1 MIRMSYTGISSGEVG
16 PARGLLIHS
25 AMIFNML
32 SNGPAKARNRIDWEE
47 TCFPILGRRIARS
60 VDGVRVMNFRDRYLV
75 IAIRILL
82 GLIMLASGISGL
94 LMGNST
100 QGVPAKM
107 VAFTQVFWASG
118 IFQMVKVT
126 EIVAGFM
133 LLIGIFPALATLFL
147 APDVV
152 GIVIVNARLM
162 PSFLWL
168 GAVVFV
174 LTAYLGYAYWD
185 RYKSIFSRN

>member
-1 MIRMSYTGISSGEVG
+1 
-16 PARGLLIHS
+16 
-25 AMIFNML
+25 
-32 SNGPAKARNRIDWEE
+32 
-47 TCFPILGRRIARS
+47 
-60 VDGVRVMNFRDRYLV
+60 MNFRNRYLV
-75 IAIRILL
+75 VAVRTLL

-100 QGVPAKM
+100 KGVPAQM
-107 VAFTQVFWASG
+107 VSFTQVFWASG

-133 LLIGIFPALATLFL
+133 LLVGILPALATLFL

-152 GIVIVNARLM
+152 GIVVVNSRLM
-162 PSFLWL
+162 PSFLWI
-168 GAVVFV
+168 GAIVFV

-185 RYKSIFSRN
+185 KYKPIFNRN

>member
-1 MIRMSYTGISSGEVG
+1 
-16 PARGLLIHS
+16 
-25 AMIFNML
+25 
-32 SNGPAKARNRIDWEE
+32 
-47 TCFPILGRRIARS
+47 
-60 VDGVRVMNFRDRYLV
+60 MNLRHRYLV
-75 IAIRILL
+75 IAVRILL
-82 GLIMLASGISGL
+82 GLVMLASGISGL
-94 LMGNST
+94 LMGNSAK
-100 QGVPAKM
+100 GVPPQM

-126 EIVAGFM
+126 EVVAGFM
-133 LLIGIFPALATLFL
+133 LLFGIFPALATLFL

-162 PSFLWL
+162 PSFLWI

-185 RYKSIFSRN
+185 KYKLIFSRN

>member
-1 MIRMSYTGISSGEVG
+1 MN
-16 PARGLLIHS
+16 L
-25 AMIFNML
+25 
-32 SNGPAKARNRIDWEE
+32 RNRYFI
-47 TCFPILGRRIARS
+47 IS
-60 VDGVRVMNFRDRYLV
+60 
-75 IAIRILL
+75 IRTLL
-82 GLIMLASGISGL
+82 GLVMLASGISGL

-100 QGVPAKM
+100 QGVPPQM

-133 LLIGIFPALATLFL
+133 LMCGIFPALATLFL

-168 GAVVFV
+168 GAIVFAM
-174 LTAYLGYAYWD
+174 TAYLGYAYWD
-185 RYKSIFSRN
+185 KYEQLFSRH

>member
-1 MIRMSYTGISSGEVG
+1 
-16 PARGLLIHS
+16 
-25 AMIFNML
+25 
-32 SNGPAKARNRIDWEE
+32 
-47 TCFPILGRRIARS
+47 
-60 VDGVRVMNFRDRYLV
+60 MNFRNRYLV

-100 QGVPAKM
+100 QDVPAQM

-133 LLIGIFPALATLFL
+133 LLFGIFPALATLFL

-162 PSFLWL
+162 PTFLWL
-168 GAVVFV
+168 GAIVFV
-174 LTAYLGYAYWD
+174 LTAYLGYLLGQVQINLHWQLIRTM
-185 RYKSIFSRN
+185 RYGAVHNSRGHQVAVFGRL

>member
-1 MIRMSYTGISSGEVG
+1 
-16 PARGLLIHS
+16 
-25 AMIFNML
+25 
-32 SNGPAKARNRIDWEE
+32 
-47 TCFPILGRRIARS
+47 
-60 VDGVRVMNFRDRYLV
+60 MNFRNRYLV

-94 LMGNST
+94 VMGNSM
-100 QGVPAKM
+100 QGVPAQM
-107 VAFTQVFWASG
+107 VTFTQVFWASG

-133 LLIGIFPALATLFL
+133 LLFGIFPALATLFL

-162 PSFLWL
+162 PTFLWL
-168 GAVVFV
+168 GAIVFV
-174 LTAYLGYAYWD
+174 LSAYLGYAYWD
-185 RYKSIFSRN
+185 KYKSIFTGN

>member
-1 MIRMSYTGISSGEVG
+1 
-16 PARGLLIHS
+16 
-25 AMIFNML
+25 
-32 SNGPAKARNRIDWEE
+32 
-47 TCFPILGRRIARS
+47 
-60 VDGVRVMNFRDRYLV
+60 MNFRNRYLV
-75 IAIRILL
+75 VAVRTLL

-100 QGVPAKM
+100 KGVPPNM

-133 LLIGIFPALATLFL
+133 LLIGILPALATLFL

-152 GIVIVNARLM
+152 GICIVNARLM

-168 GAVVFV
+168 GVIVFV
-174 LTAYLGYAYWD
+174 LDAYLG
-185 RYKSIFSRN
+185 

>member
-1 MIRMSYTGISSGEVG
+1 
-16 PARGLLIHS
+16 
-25 AMIFNML
+25 
-32 SNGPAKARNRIDWEE
+32 
-47 TCFPILGRRIARS
+47 
-60 VDGVRVMNFRDRYLV
+60 MNFRNRYLV
-75 IAIRILL
+75 IVIRILL

-94 LMGNST
+94 LMGKST
-100 QGVPAKM
+100 QGVPPQM
-107 VAFTQVFWASG
+107 VAFTQVFWATG

-133 LLIGIFPALATLFL
+133 LLFGIFPALATLFL

-168 GAVVFV
+168 GATVFV

-185 RYKSIFSRN
+185 KYKSIFTAT

>member
-1 MIRMSYTGISSGEVG
+1 
-16 PARGLLIHS
+16 
-25 AMIFNML
+25 
-32 SNGPAKARNRIDWEE
+32 
-47 TCFPILGRRIARS
+47 
-60 VDGVRVMNFRDRYLV
+60 MNFRNRYLI
-75 IAIRILL
+75 IAVRILL

-94 LMGNST
+94 MMGNSAK
-100 QGVPAKM
+100 GVPPQM

-133 LLIGIFPALATLFL
+133 LLFNIFPALATLFL

-152 GIVIVNARLM
+152 GIVVVNSRLM
-162 PSFLWL
+162 PSFLWI
-168 GAVVFV
+168 GMAVFV

-185 RYKSIFSRN
+185 QYKLIFRRN

>member
-1 MIRMSYTGISSGEVG
+1 MPKLVQSLNGCWLSG
-16 PARGLLIHS
+16 ATYR
-25 AMIFNML
+25 
-32 SNGPAKARNRIDWEE
+32 
-47 TCFPILGRRIARS
+47 
-60 VDGVRVMNFRDRYLV
+60 MNFRNRYLV
-75 IAIRILL
+75 IVIRTLL

-94 LMGNST
+94 IMGNST
-100 QGVPAKM
+100 QGVPEQM

-133 LLIGIFPALATLFL
+133 LVFGILPALATLFL

-152 GIVIVNARLM
+152 GIVIVNARLI

-168 GAVVFV
+168 GGIVFV

-185 RYKSIFSRN
+185 KYKSIFTRT

>member
-1 MIRMSYTGISSGEVG
+1 
-16 PARGLLIHS
+16 
-25 AMIFNML
+25 
-32 SNGPAKARNRIDWEE
+32 
-47 TCFPILGRRIARS
+47 
-60 VDGVRVMNFRDRYLV
+60 MNFRNRYLV

-100 QGVPAKM
+100 QGVPPKM

-133 LLIGIFPALATLFL
+133 LLVGIFPALATLFL

-174 LTAYLGYAYWD
+174 LTAYLGVRLLGQVQINFLPQLIRKKQTIGTSSFALGAGVAEW
-185 RYKSIFSRN
+185 

>member
-1 MIRMSYTGISSGEVG
+1 
-16 PARGLLIHS
+16 
-25 AMIFNML
+25 
-32 SNGPAKARNRIDWEE
+32 
-47 TCFPILGRRIARS
+47 
-60 VDGVRVMNFRDRYLV
+60 MNFRNRYLV
-75 IAIRILL
+75 IAVRILL

-100 QGVPAKM
+100 QGVPPKM
-107 VAFTQVFWASG
+107 VAFTQVLWASG

-126 EIVAGFM
+126 EIIAGFM
-133 LLIGIFPALATLFL
+133 LLVGIFPALATLFL

-174 LTAYLGYAYWD
+174 LTAYLGYVYWD

>member
-1 MIRMSYTGISSGEVG
+1 MVQQSRKSYRLGGDLLPNSRAKNCPGASIVG
-16 PARGLLIHS
+16 G
-25 AMIFNML
+25 
-32 SNGPAKARNRIDWEE
+32 D
-47 TCFPILGRRIARS
+47 
-60 VDGVRVMNFRDRYLV
+60 MNFRNRYLV

-94 LMGNST
+94 LMGNSA

-133 LLIGIFPALATLFL
+133 LLVGIFPALATLFL

-185 RYKSIFSRN
+185 RYKSIFSR

>member
-1 MIRMSYTGISSGEVG
+1 M
-16 PARGLLIHS
+16 ARGI
-25 AMIFNML
+25 
-32 SNGPAKARNRIDWEE
+32 
-47 TCFPILGRRIARS
+47 
-60 VDGVRVMNFRDRYLV
+60 MNFRNRYLV
-75 IAIRILL
+75 ITIRVLL

-94 LMGNST
+94 LMGNSPK
-100 QGVPAKM
+100 GVPANM

-133 LLIGIFPALATLFL
+133 LLLGIFPALATLFL

-162 PSFLWL
+162 PSFLWI

-185 RYKSIFSRN
+185 KYKSIFTRN

>member
-1 MIRMSYTGISSGEVG
+1 
-16 PARGLLIHS
+16 
-25 AMIFNML
+25 
-32 SNGPAKARNRIDWEE
+32 
-47 TCFPILGRRIARS
+47 
-60 VDGVRVMNFRDRYLV
+60 MNFRNRYLV
-75 IAIRILL
+75 IAIRVLL

-100 QGVPAKM
+100 KGVPPQM
-107 VAFTQVFWASG
+107 VTFTQVFWASG

-133 LLIGIFPALATLFL
+133 LLFGILPALATLFL

-152 GIVIVNARLM
+152 GIVVVNARLI
-162 PSFLWL
+162 PSFLWV
-168 GAVVFV
+168 GAIVFV

-185 RYKSIFSRN
+185 KYKSIFSRNQ

>member
-1 MIRMSYTGISSGEVG
+1 
-16 PARGLLIHS
+16 
-25 AMIFNML
+25 
-32 SNGPAKARNRIDWEE
+32 
-47 TCFPILGRRIARS
+47 
-60 VDGVRVMNFRDRYLV
+60 MNFRNRYLV
-75 IAIRILL
+75 IAIRTLL
-82 GLIMLASGISGL
+82 GFMMLASGISGL

-100 QGVPAKM
+100 KGVPPQM
-107 VAFTQVFWASG
+107 VNFTQVFWASG

-133 LLIGIFPALATLFL
+133 LLVGILPALATLFL

-162 PSFLWL
+162 PSFLWI
-168 GAVVFV
+168 GGIAFV

-185 RYKSIFSRN
+185 KYKPIFSRN

>member
-1 MIRMSYTGISSGEVG
+1 MRFSFAFSRDDKCYRDITPIELPAPSFRMGDNCEVG
-16 PARGLLIHS
+16 DYKRV
-25 AMIFNML
+25 
-32 SNGPAKARNRIDWEE
+32 NREWA
-47 TCFPILGRRIARS
+47 THA
-60 VDGVRVMNFRDRYLV
+60 DRYLV
-75 IAIRILL
+75 ITIRILL

-133 LLIGIFPALATLFL
+133 LLLGIFPALATLFL

>member
-1 MIRMSYTGISSGEVG
+1 
-16 PARGLLIHS
+16 
-25 AMIFNML
+25 
-32 SNGPAKARNRIDWEE
+32 
-47 TCFPILGRRIARS
+47 
-60 VDGVRVMNFRDRYLV
+60 MNFRNRYLA

-94 LMGNST
+94 LMVNST
-100 QGVPAKM
+100 KGVPPQM
-107 VAFTQVFWASG
+107 VTFTQVFWASG

-133 LLIGIFPALATLFL
+133 LLFGILPALATLFL

-152 GIVIVNARLM
+152 GIVVVNARLI
-162 PSFLWL
+162 PSFLWV
-168 GAVVFV
+168 GAIVFV

-185 RYKSIFSRN
+185 KYKSIFSRN